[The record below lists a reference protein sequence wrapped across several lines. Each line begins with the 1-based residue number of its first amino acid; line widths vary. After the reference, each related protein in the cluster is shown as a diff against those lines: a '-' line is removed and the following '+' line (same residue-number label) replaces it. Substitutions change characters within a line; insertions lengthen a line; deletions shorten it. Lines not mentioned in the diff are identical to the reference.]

1 MTHPPTPA
9 SRRSLVH
16 ALRAATI
23 LYWLGLFTVTH
34 IPAEKVPPMPLSDK
48 TEHLLCYGAL
58 GGLLMLNVWLSRP
71 RLRHAAVVVLV
82 IGMTYGAVD
91 EWTQALPFIRRDCSI
106 LDWYADTTGL
116 AIAVIGMTAIRL
128 VVGRARLGND

>member
-1 MTHPPTPA
+1 MTIETPPA
-9 SRRSLVH
+9 SRRRIVVI
-16 ALRAATI
+16 LRVVTVV
-23 LYWLGLFTVTH
+23 YWLGLFTVTH

-82 IGMTYGAVD
+82 VGMTYGAVD

-116 AIAVIGMTAIRL
+116 AIAVIGMTVINQI
-128 VVGRARLGND
+128 ARRRQVE